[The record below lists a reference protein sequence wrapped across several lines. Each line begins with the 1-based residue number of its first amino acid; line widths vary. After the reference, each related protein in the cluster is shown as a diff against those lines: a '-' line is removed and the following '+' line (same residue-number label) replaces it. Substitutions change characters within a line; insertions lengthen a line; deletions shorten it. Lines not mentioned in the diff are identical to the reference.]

1 MRLSD
6 LLRQPRS
13 GTAFMMV
20 VLLLLVIPASTAA
33 QAVGSIEV
41 ITDSPEQAEQV
52 PAALGLLVG
61 QPIDRGRMRA
71 GLAALYA
78 GGELEHARVELDERD
93 GTLTVTIHARFK
105 PRLTE
110 IEVVGPSLR
119 WRSRVSGWLELHRH
133 GPVTAGEIESGVR
146 RVLRELR
153 RRGFSEATVEPELDY
168 NHATNTVALKLL
180 VALGEPLRV
189 ASVIVNGLPEGE
201 EQLTTVADIS
211 PGEQLSN
218 RWLDRTR
225 RRVEVELRQR
235 GYWEAEVTG
244 TEQRQEGSRA
254 EVVLN
259 VDPGKRYQLAV
270 TGPPGAEEMVHKA
283 LPDPVDEDLH
293 PAQTAALEERIREEL
308 QKRGRLLAEAKVRLI
323 SEAPDHTVHVELD
336 PDRPR
341 QVTEVSFVGGDSLP
355 RDQLAAAVAVRP
367 GKTKGWRGREV
378 TDTSLERD
386 RYALADRFR
395 AHGYAEVVVEPAVIS
410 PDGDHGAKI
419 IFTIDQGRR
428 WMITEI
434 RYDGFPSE
442 AAAAIEGGS
451 LLPGRPWDER
461 EVEPERRRLEL
472 VLASSG
478 YPDGRVAAEV
488 DTSTPGEARVA
499 MRAVPGSFVIIAEV
513 VIAGLR
519 SVREAV
525 VKEALKR
532 AGLVTGAPYT
542 LQAVLEAQR
551 QLYELGLFRQV
562 EVVPIPGQ
570 EHRAQQG
577 LVVRCDEG
585 LQKSYLLGAGWDT
598 SDKLRVTLGWS
609 HLNLFGGA
617 HAFSVEAR
625 VSSREQRFQMSLRE
639 ASVPW
644 LGEPGAMVAYRTEE
658 DFATYSQRRLG
669 FWIEAGD
676 RRRQPFRRWLRYEYQ
691 TVRPDAPDEVLSE
704 LERQDQ
710 EIRMSSLTPNLEW
723 DTRNDLLRP
732 TKGSLATMSLE
743 YAFPLIRADA
753 NFLKLQTSYSL
764 YGRLLGGTGAFGLR
778 LGAIKHLGESTNEPA
793 NLQVPLNVRFFA
805 GGRASHRAFELDQ
818 LGIPGQTLDEEGN
831 AIGGNALLVVNL
843 EYQRSIRGP
852 IAGVVFVDVGNVW
865 AEPASVNLNELRWG
879 AGLGVRVDTP
889 AGPLRLEYGFK
900 LDREPDES
908 SGELFL
914 SFGVPF

>member
-1 MRLSD
+1 LRA
-6 LLRQPRS
+6 LL
-13 GTAFMMV
+13 
-20 VLLLLVIPASTAA
+20 VLLVVQLMPFPAAA
-33 QAVGSIEV
+33 QVVGSIEV
-41 ITDSPEQAEQV
+41 VTDSADQAVQV
-52 PAALGLLVG
+52 PEALGLVNG
-61 QPIDRGRMRA
+61 RQINRRRMRE
-71 GLAALYA
+71 GLLALYA
-78 GGELEHARVELDERD
+78 GGELEHVRVELEERD
-93 GTLTVTIHARFK
+93 GQLEVTIHARYK

-110 IEVVGPSLR
+110 IEVSGPSLR
-119 WRSRVSGWLELHRH
+119 WRSRVGGWLELHRH
-133 GPVTAGEIESGVR
+133 GPVTAGEIETGVR

-153 RRGFSEATVEPELDY
+153 KRGYTEATVEPELDY
-168 NHATNTVALKLL
+168 NPSTNTVALTVL
-180 VALGEPLRV
+180 VSLGEPLRV
-189 ASVIVNGLPEGE
+189 ASLVVNGLPEDE
-201 EQLTTVADIS
+201 EQLATVTELE

-225 RRVEVELRQR
+225 RRIEVELRKR

-244 TEQRQEGSRA
+244 SEQRQDGPQA
-254 EVVLN
+254 VVFLN
-259 VDPGKRYQLAV
+259 VDPGNRYQLAV
-270 TGPPGAEEMVHKA
+270 TGPPGAEEMVRRA

-293 PAQTAALEERIREEL
+293 PAQTAALEERLREQL
-308 QKRGRLLAEAKVRLI
+308 QLRGRLLAVAKVSLLTD
-323 SEAPDHTVHVELD
+323 SPTHVLHVDLD

-341 QVTEVSFVGGDSLP
+341 QVTEVSFVGGDSLS
-355 RDQLAAAVAVRP
+355 RDELAAVVAARP

-386 RYALADRFR
+386 SYALADRFR
-395 AHGYAEVVVEPAVIS
+395 ALGYAEVSVAPAVIE
-410 PDGDHGAKI
+410 PDGDSGARI

-428 WMITEI
+428 WMITEC
-434 RYDGFPSE
+434 RYEGFPSE

-472 VLASSG
+472 VLASAG
-478 YPDGRVAAEV
+478 YPEGRVDAEV
-488 DTSTPGEARVA
+488 DTTTPGEARVA
-499 MRAVPGSFVIIAEV
+499 MRAEPGPFVVIAEV
-513 VIAGLR
+513 VVAGLR
-519 SVREAV
+519 TVRESV
-525 VKEALKR
+525 VRKALNR
-532 AGLVTGAPYT
+532 AGLVPGAAYT
-542 LQAVLEAQR
+542 LPAVLEAQR

-562 EVVPIPGQ
+562 EVAPIPGQ
-570 EHRAQQG
+570 EHRSQQG
-577 LVVRCDEG
+577 LVVRCEEG
-585 LQKSYLLGAGWDT
+585 QQKSYLLGAGWDT
-598 SDKLRVTLGWS
+598 SDELRVTIGWS

-617 HAFSVEAR
+617 HAFSVETR
-625 VSSREQRFQMSLRE
+625 VSKREQRFQMSLRE

-676 RRRQPFRRWLRYEYQ
+676 RRRRPFRRWLRYEYQ

-732 TKGSLATMSLE
+732 TQGALATMSLE

-753 NFLKLQTSYSL
+753 EFLKLQASYSL

-778 LGAIKHLGESTNEPA
+778 LGAIEHLGEASDQPA

-805 GGRASHRAFELDQ
+805 GGRASHRAFKLDQ
-818 LGIPGQTLDEEGN
+818 LGVPGQTLDEEGN
-831 AIGGNALLVVNL
+831 AIGGNALLLLNL
-843 EYQRSIRGP
+843 EYQLAIRGP
-852 IAGVVFVDVGNVW
+852 VAGVIFVDVGNVW
-865 AEPASVNLNELRWG
+865 AEPTMVDLGNLRWG
-879 AGLGVRVDTP
+879 AGLGVRFDTP